1 MLEFQFDSVLAFFE
15 MESHGRYVWPV
26 YLLGLI
32 TLGGLVW
39 YATRQHSISTNRIR
53 RAVEREGQDE
63 SKA

>member
-1 MLEFQFDSVLAFFE
+1 